1 MVHSFSESVT
11 YFFKKLNQLN
21 SLDKHELNF
30 VCNTVVLNHWRNEDC
45 QDDTCFNDNEEIEE
59 DCQSGFNRRYSSGN
73 RLSVSCEDD
82 LEDDLD
88 SSRTS
93 SYTDI
98 PPEKRSSISSCPGRV
113 SISESI
119 FSENPVIRWQNS
131 QSDLRISSISDLS
144 YLPEEEGTGTL
155 SCDTEERLQYFSTIT
170 NEKGLSSQM
179 FKCFSCSSAIGNQG
193 QEFKVCIY
201 DKRYYCRACFGNYAY
216 CIPSKIIYNWDHNKY
231 RVSKK
236 SFDFL
241 TQVHSLPNLD
251 LSKLNISLYNHVP
264 ELAKVRDYRRMLNMV
279 REYLVRCNSK
289 DEVSY
294 EVIRKKLGTHQYYW
308 DSPHLYSIADL
319 TKSFS
324 GQLQSY
330 LKKLSQKCVHHVYCC
345 KKCSSLG
352 FICEYCQ
359 NPKII
364 FAFELQTTDQC
375 AGCGAVYHK
384 SCKRNGPCPKCIRK
398 EYILNKNKR
407 HVTT

>member
-1 MVHSFSESVT
+1 MTKEILSDLKTVCDSLYIALETNQPYDDSLCCVLEDLLLHGLTCEREKLWSLLKTVSHHSQNEFLENMENLSSHAGFVRAWVRVTLNDGAICSALKLLSQDDGVKQYYKGDAFISVEENVVSASNLL
-11 YFFKKLNQLN
+11 K

-30 VCNTVVLNHWRNEDC
+30 VCNTVVLNHWRNEEC

-98 PPEKRSSISSCPGRV
+98 PQEKRSSISSCPGRV

-201 DKRYYCRACFGNYAY
+201 DKRYYCRACFGTTHTAY
-216 CIPSKIIYNWDHNKY
+216 QA
-231 RVSKK
+231 R
-236 SFDFL
+236 
-241 TQVHSLPNLD
+241 
-251 LSKLNISLYNHVP
+251 
-264 ELAKVRDYRRMLNMV
+264 
-279 REYLVRCNSK
+279 
-289 DEVSY
+289 
-294 EVIRKKLGTHQYYW
+294 
-308 DSPHLYSIADL
+308 
-319 TKSFS
+319 
-324 GQLQSY
+324 
-330 LKKLSQKCVHHVYCC
+330 
-345 KKCSSLG
+345 
-352 FICEYCQ
+352 
-359 NPKII
+359 
-364 FAFELQTTDQC
+364 
-375 AGCGAVYHK
+375 
-384 SCKRNGPCPKCIRK
+384 
-398 EYILNKNKR
+398 
-407 HVTT
+407 